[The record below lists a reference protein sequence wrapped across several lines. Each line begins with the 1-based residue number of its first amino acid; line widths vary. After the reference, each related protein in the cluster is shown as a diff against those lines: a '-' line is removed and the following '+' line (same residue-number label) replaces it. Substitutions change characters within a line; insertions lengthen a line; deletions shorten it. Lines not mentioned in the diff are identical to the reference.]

1 MGTRRVDPERRDRII
16 DAALALIAE
25 EGVAGISHR
34 KVAQRADVPLGSMT
48 YHFEGMGELLREAF
62 TRFAGTVSAR
72 FEERLAAARDLDE
85 ARAVVVDVIHHD
97 DPVNP
102 RDLVLTH
109 ELYTLAARE
118 PAYRELTRAWM
129 RRSRDILERHF
140 DPATARQLDAL
151 IEGLIIHRA
160 LDTTPADRALT
171 VDAVE
176 RITAGP
182 VAGRRDGA
190 TGPAPAGLDALRA
203 RMLAGRMYDDTAAEL
218 VEARRR
224 TVLLTDEYNASFGR
238 PQADR
243 ERLLRRL
250 LAAVGRD
257 CHFEPTFR
265 CEFGFNIR
273 IGDNFYANFD
283 CVMLDGGG
291 ITIGDDV
298 LFGPRVGIY
307 TANHAIDP
315 AERAAGACYARP
327 VVIGDRVWI
336 GGDVTINQGVTIGAG
351 SIVGS
356 GSVVTK
362 PVPSGVVAA
371 GNPARVLR
379 EITDADRTGF
389 RP

>member
-34 KVAQRADVPLGSMT
+34 KVARRADVPLGSMT

-72 FEERLAAARDLDE
+72 FEERLATARDADE
-85 ARAVVVDVIHHD
+85 ARAAVADFVHHD
-97 DPVNP
+97 DPGNP
-102 RDLVLTH
+102 RELVLTH

-129 RRSRDILERHF
+129 GRSREILERHF

-151 IEGLIIHRA
+151 VEGLTIHRA

-171 VDAVE
+171 VDAIA
-176 RITAGP
+176 RITAAP
-182 VAGRRDGA
+182 VARRPDG
-190 TGPAPAGLDALRA
+190 PEPAGLEALRT
-203 RMLAGRMYDDTAAEL
+203 RMLSGRMYDDTAREL

-238 PQADR
+238 PPADR
-243 ERLLRRL
+243 ERILRRL

-283 CVMLDGGG
+283 CVLLDGGG

-298 LFGPRVGIY
+298 LFGPRVGVY
-307 TANHAIDP
+307 TSNHAIDA
-315 AERAAGACYARP
+315 AERAAGACYAKP

-336 GGDVTINQGVTIGAG
+336 GGDVTVNQGVIIGAG

-362 PVPSGVVAA
+362 SVPAGVVAA